1 MSYPLNIVA
10 SEETLRTLDGKF
22 NPVIDDRFQYC
33 FQENKWTIDDV
44 HDFNAKLNI
53 CFDYMCREYE
63 RMSEL
68 RKVYNLEYPTDHKKY
83 FSTAAE
89 LMSKMRSMLSMYKKL
104 IDKFRSKRKG
114 KKKKRRAPQSI
125 DPTALHHGAYS
136 KNMFGW
142 ETYPNK
148 AVRALFDNINNFLK
162 LAGKIYNEAIAVI
175 DEEKE
180 IRSNPDLA
188 CPRFERSFQRSVNDN
203 RKLIEKLKA
212 GEFNAEHDIVKAM
225 ETAEDVRQLIAD
237 MFHTLSF
244 TDFNYFSV
252 CKAISDGRKVGLTE
266 EEAMLFGK
274 ENADKVI
281 CIRTLLDHILELV
294 EQRDD
299 AKGWNGMLK
308 GKFVMHLLYW
318 CGWNGSKNEDL
329 LNYVANRCKGKI
341 GVVKMGAVM
350 TEKRK
355 LRLLDNKEIYEQQ
368 DAFNQAM
375 DDFVKLMQVNSKDK
389 VA

>member
-1 MSYPLNIVA
+1 MSYPLYIEA
-10 SEETLRTLDGKF
+10 SEETLRELDGKF
-22 NPVIDDRFQYC
+22 TPVENDRLKYC
-33 FQENKWTIDDV
+33 FQNNKWTIDDV
-44 HDFNAKLNI
+44 HNFNAKVKI
-53 CFDYMCREYE
+53 SFDYMCREHK

-68 RKVYNLEYPTDHKKY
+68 RKVYNREYPTDHKKY
-83 FSTAAE
+83 FSTVAE
-89 LMSKMRSMLSMYKKL
+89 MMGKMRSTLSMYKQL
-104 IDKFRSKRKG
+104 MDSFRSKRKG
-114 KKKKRRAPQSI
+114 KKKRRVPKGI

-136 KNMFGW
+136 KDMFGW

-148 AVRALFDNINNFLK
+148 AVKEMFDNINIFLT
-162 LAGKIYNEAIAVI
+162 LAGKISKEAIAVI
-175 DEEKE
+175 DEENK

-203 RKLIEKLKA
+203 QKLIEMLKA
-212 GEFNAEHDIVKAM
+212 GNFNADHDIVKAM

-244 TDFNYFSV
+244 TDFNYFSI

-266 EEAMLFGK
+266 EESMLFGK
-274 ENADKVI
+274 ENAEKVV

-318 CGWNGSKNEDL
+318 CGWDGTKNEAL
-329 LNYVANRCKGKI
+329 LNYVTNRCKGKI

-350 TEKRK
+350 AEKRK
-355 LRLLDNKEIYEQQ
+355 LSLLDNKEIYEQQ
-368 DAFNQAM
+368 EAFNQEM
-375 DDFVKLMQVNSKDK
+375 DDFVKLIQVNSKDK